1 MPNVKILLNINI
13 NIYIVYAF
21 FILTN
26 YLTDR
31 SELQILKKAFLIFYR
46 QYKTTKEFKF
56 N

>member
-26 YLTDR
+26 YLTDH
-31 SELQILKKAFLIFYR
+31 LIFLTVEKVKKYNNLFIC
-46 QYKTTKEFKF
+46 FKF
-56 N
+56 KL